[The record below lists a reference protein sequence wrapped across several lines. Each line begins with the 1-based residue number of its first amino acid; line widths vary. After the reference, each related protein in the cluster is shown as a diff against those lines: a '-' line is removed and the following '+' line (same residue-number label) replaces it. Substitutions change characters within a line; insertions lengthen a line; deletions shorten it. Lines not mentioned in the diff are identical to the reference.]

1 MVIIYKYLENGEKS
15 ENGELED
22 VKYNYETELGKKG
35 SELLNELEKNSIK
48 REDEYVAYL
57 TNDGY
62 EKVKEFFKKNI
73 LNLLQ
78 DFLKTIY
85 GKNEDFDYY
94 IEFDYHNTEHLTLCL
109 QGENERDYYNVCEI
123 CHEIIIR

>member
-1 MVIIYKYLENGEKS
+1 MVKIYKYLENGEKS
-15 ENGELED
+15 ENGERE
-22 VKYNYETELGKKG
+22 VVEYNYETELGKKG
-35 SELLNELEKNSIK
+35 SEFLNELEKNGMK
-48 REDEYVAYL
+48 REDEYSAYL
-57 TNDGY
+57 INDGC
-62 EKVKEFFKKNI
+62 EKVNEFFKKNI

-94 IEFDYHNTEHLTLCL
+94 IELDYFNTEHLTLCL
-109 QGENERDYYNVCEI
+109 RGESERDYYDVCEI

>member
-1 MVIIYKYLENGEKS
+1 MVNIYKYLENGEKS
-15 ENGELED
+15 ENGELEAIG
-22 VKYNYETELGKKG
+22 YNYETELGKKG
-35 SELLNELEKNSIK
+35 SELLNELEKNGMK
-48 REDEYVAYL
+48 REDEYSAYL
-57 TNDGY
+57 INDGY

-85 GKNEDFDYY
+85 SKNEDFGYY

-109 QGENERDYYNVCEI
+109 QGEREENYYQECEI
-123 CHEIIIR
+123 CHEVIIR